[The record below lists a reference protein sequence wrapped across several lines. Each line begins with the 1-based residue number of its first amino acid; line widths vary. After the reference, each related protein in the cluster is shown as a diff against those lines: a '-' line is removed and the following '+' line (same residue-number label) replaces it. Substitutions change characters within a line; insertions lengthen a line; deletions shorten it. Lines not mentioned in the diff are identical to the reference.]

1 MKGIFCGVLAF
12 LIMVP
17 EILGQAND
25 GNLLGT
31 VTDASGAAIPNANV
45 QLENTATGVKAA
57 AKTDF
62 TGLYRFNNVLIGNY
76 TATVSADGFRSTL
89 LKNVTIELNKNTTA
103 NVVLATGNV
112 VTQVEV
118 TEAFALIDTTTAQVA
133 NNYETR
139 MALELP
145 SAANPFGGVLNL
157 SLLGAGVTSPGGFGT
172 AQGPSVGGQ
181 RPRNNNYTVEGTD
194 NNRKDVT
201 GAVVTVP
208 NDAVAEF
215 TVLQNQFSAEFGHS
229 SGGQFNTVIR
239 GGTNELHG
247 SIYEYLENRNLN
259 SLDQSFKRQGILSQ
273 PRYDQNRLGASVG
286 GPVLK
291 NRLFYYGLFQY
302 NPLGQASTPSSA
314 TWSPTAAGYQTL
326 ATMAA
331 ADPTISKTN
340 LGILQQYLAP
350 APVGTKTTPVK
361 GVNIPIGI
369 LPIIQPNFSNEYDW
383 LVSIDYSISDRD
395 QLRGRYVD
403 NNKSQ
408 IDINAN
414 LPIFFATRPTLTKL
428 LSVSEFHN
436 FSPTVTNEFRLA
448 FNRYNDTIPV
458 TNAQF
463 PGLDVFPNIQIQN
476 DLNVQIGPD
485 TNAPQST
492 VQDTY
497 QLVENLSWTKGR
509 HDLKFGFDGRD
520 LISVSTFIQRVRGDY
535 DYTTV
540 ERFLLDDV
548 PDKLAERNVG
558 GKPYAGNN
566 MAYYWFVNDNWKMSR
581 SLSVNVGVRYEF
593 NGVPKSMKEFE
604 LNKLADV
611 PGVLTFRAPQ
621 PQYHNFAP
629 RIGFAYSPG
638 SSANTVF
645 RGGFGM
651 AYDQVFDNVGTN
663 ARPPQAT
670 ATFDSPVSDTP
681 GYLKGGGILPNT
693 LPASLT
699 PAQARAAT
707 SSWLPDQKQGYAIN
721 WSFGAQHIFAKD
733 YTVEVRYVGNRGVHL
748 LFQNQINRAAVV
760 TPTNFLPTYLEA
772 PSQAVLDSLP
782 LTLTQLTTERNT
794 PGIGNTMAQ
803 YGFLGNITAYLPI
816 GNSTYHGLAVDVNK
830 RFSNHLLFKAGYTW
844 SHVIDDS
851 SAEVNSTTLTPRRAQ
866 DFLHLGPERATSLL
880 DRRQRLTFTWIYETP
895 WFIRDKSWLKRNVI
909 GNYQISGTY
918 TVESPEWAT
927 PQSGVD
933 SNQNGDAATDRVILN
948 PGGASGTSSDVTALK
963 NSAGQTVAYL
973 ANNPH
978 AQFILAQAGALATS
992 GRNVMPTRG
1001 INNWDANI
1009 VKVLAFRE
1017 RYKFTLRADFL
1028 NTFNHSQYTPGRINS
1043 ITFLNRANVTNYL
1056 TPGNSLFRQ
1065 FDQVYSSN
1073 PRIIQMSAV
1082 FNF

>member
-1 MKGIFCGVLAF
+1 MKRLFGGALLAF
-12 LIMVP
+12 AIAVP
-17 EILGQAND
+17 ELLAQAND
-25 GNLLGT
+25 GNLVGT
-31 VTDASGAAIPNANV
+31 VSDASGGAIANVNV
-45 QLENTATGVKAA
+45 QLENSATGVKASG
-57 AKTDF
+57 KTDF
-62 TGLYRFNNVLIGNY
+62 AGLYRFNNVLIGNY
-76 TATVSADGFRSTL
+76 NVTFSVEGFRTTQ

-103 NVVLATGNV
+103 NVVLEPGTV
-112 VTQVEV
+112 VSQVEV

-145 SAANPFGGVLNL
+145 SAANPIGGVLNL

-247 SIYEYLENRNLN
+247 SIFEYLENRNLN
-259 SLDQSFKRQGILSQ
+259 ALDQTYKRQGIFSQ
-273 PRYDQNRLGASVG
+273 PRYDQNRLGASIG

-291 NRLFYYGLFQY
+291 NKLFYYGLFQY
-302 NPLGQASTPSSA
+302 NPIGQASTPTSA
-314 TWSPTAAGYQTL
+314 TYSPTADGYATL
-326 ATMAA
+326 AAMASA
-331 ADPTISKTN
+331 GTISKTN
-340 LGILQQYLAP
+340 LGILQQYVAP
-350 APVGTKTTPVK
+350 APVGTKTSKVN

-369 LPIIQPNFSNEYDW
+369 LPIVAPNFSNEYDW
-383 LVSIDYSISDRD
+383 LVSVDYTLSSRD

-403 NNKSQ
+403 NNLTQ
-408 IDINAN
+408 IDTNAN
-414 LPIFFATRPTLTKL
+414 LAIFFATRPTLTKL

-436 FSPTVTNEFRLA
+436 FSPSVTNEFRLA
-448 FNRYNDTIPV
+448 FNRYNDNIPV

-463 PGLDVFPNIQIQN
+463 PGLDVFPNIQIQQ

-497 QLVENLSWTKGR
+497 QIVENLSWTKGR

-535 DYTTV
+535 DYSTM
-540 ERFLLDDV
+540 ERFLLDYV
-548 PDKLAERNVG
+548 PDQLAERNVG

-566 MAYYWFVNDNWKMSR
+566 VAYYWFANDNWKMSR
-581 SLSVNVGVRYEF
+581 TLTVNLGLRYEF
-593 NGVPKSMKEFE
+593 NGVPKSMKEFD

-611 PGVLTFRAPQ
+611 PGVLTFHAPQ

-638 SSANTVF
+638 SNANTVF

-663 ARPPQAT
+663 ARPPEAT
-670 ATFDSPVSDTP
+670 ATVDTPVTDTP
-681 GYLKGGGILPNT
+681 GYLANGGI
-693 LPASLT
+693 ASNALAASPT

-748 LFQNQINRAAVV
+748 IFQNQINRASIV
-760 TPTNFLPTYLEA
+760 TPTNFLPTYLQA
-772 PSQAVLDSLP
+772 PSQAALDSLP
-782 LTLTQLTTERNT
+782 LTLAELTTERNT

-803 YGFLGNITAYLPI
+803 YGFLSNITAYLPI

-830 RFSNHLLFKAGYTW
+830 RFSKHLLFKGGYTW
-844 SHVIDDS
+844 SHAIDDS

-880 DRRQRLTFTWIYETP
+880 DRRQRLTFTWIYEAP
-895 WFIRDKSWLKRNVI
+895 WFTGDKNWFKRNVI
-909 GNYQISGTY
+909 GNYQFAGTY

-927 PQSGVD
+927 PQSAVD
-933 SNQNGDAATDRVILN
+933 SNLNGDSAGDRVILN
-948 PGGASGTSSDVTALK
+948 PSGVHGTSSDVTALK
-963 NSAGQTVAYL
+963 NSAGATVAYL
-973 ANNPH
+973 ANNPSAEFIR
-978 AQFILAQAGALATS
+978 AQSGALATT
-992 GRNVMPTRG
+992 GRNIMPTRA
-1001 INNWDANI
+1001 INNWDVNL
-1009 VKVLAFRE
+1009 VKIFSFHE
-1017 RYKFTLRADFL
+1017 RYKFQLRADFL
-1028 NTFNHSQYTPGRINS
+1028 NAFNHPQYTPGRINNIKFIS
-1043 ITFLNRANVTNYL
+1043 RANVTNYL
-1056 TPGNSLFRQ
+1056 TPGNALFGQ
-1065 FDQVYSSN
+1065 YDQVYSSN
-1073 PRIIQMSAV
+1073 PRFIQVSAV
-1082 FNF
+1082 VNF